1 MINTSM
7 AYHDLISLNRRCQCY
22 VETEEYDVVPAFADD
37 RLTVCSKNQEAALNS
52 LRQSYGAGYGKPI
65 PGSASDKRGQEYQ
78 RAVTMEVM
86 GLCRIIFNHGFRLGN
101 GHTLMLFREIFDLY
115 QSISNKVVGILARAR
130 KNRLIHFEGETLFQG
145 QSDAINVTLLRNIAD
160 IEQHYKT
167 TKELLYNEDAK
178 NLFVI
183 RLRNAIYNTFCVSMN
198 FVDEM
203 IIDKDEGCDDL
214 EPLEMIVGT
223 AELSDHVSTTPPLS
237 PPPLKSDVEV
247 KTAKKKLVIEPTPI
261 RLNKGLRSFDSPR
274 ENRVVLDFG
283 SSSLVSSAVE

>member
-101 GHTLMLFREIFDLY
+101 GHTLMLFKDIFDIY
-115 QSISNKVVGILARAR
+115 QNISNKVVGILARAR
-130 KNRLIHFEGETLFQG
+130 KNRLVHFEGETLFQG
-145 QSDAINVTLLRNIAD
+145 QRDAI
-160 IEQHYKT
+160 
-167 TKELLYNEDAK
+167 

-214 EPLEMIVGT
+214 EPLEMSVDT